1 MVKEVSV
8 PIDSSMI
15 TLANGVS
22 QAIVASKRTGV
33 QPTISFTSYEFT
45 AQNVMRSLA
54 MNDTAA
60 VLKRGAL
67 KAALVGAETELT
79 VSSSPIPGEPTSA
92 IAAVGDIPSGSTL
105 LIQKPR
111 PNQAYVF
118 PTKSRGAATAAAPD
132 FTVPIAANYALP
144 AGMAFPADSLVWV
157 VSTKIGRAAVR
168 ERVRPYG

>member
-1 MVKEVSV
+1 MLSSATVMIGKAVDEDVYSLTPDGHSVGMVKEVSV
-8 PIDSSMI
+8 PMDSSMI

-67 KAALVGAETELT
+67 KAALVGRSEEHTSELQ
-79 VSSSPIPGEPTSA
+79 SLMRISY
-92 IAAVGDIPSGSTL
+92 AVFCL
-105 LIQKPR
+105 K
-111 PNQAYVF
+111 
-118 PTKSRGAATAAAPD
+118 K
-132 FTVPIAANYALP
+132 
-144 AGMAFPADSLVWV
+144 
-157 VSTKIGRAAVR
+157 
-168 ERVRPYG
+168 

>member
-8 PIDSSMI
+8 PMDSSMI

-45 AQNVMRSLA
+45 AQTVMRSLA

-67 KAALVGAETELT
+67 TAALVGAAKARSEECSVGTEC
-79 VSSSPIPGEPTSA
+79 
-92 IAAVGDIPSGSTL
+92 
-105 LIQKPR
+105 
-111 PNQAYVF
+111 
-118 PTKSRGAATAAAPD
+118 
-132 FTVPIAANYALP
+132 
-144 AGMAFPADSLVWV
+144 
-157 VSTKIGRAAVR
+157 VSTCRYR
-168 ERVRPYG
+168 WSTYP

>member
-1 MVKEVSV
+1 MFWNAFDEDLYSLTPDCHSVGMLKEVSV
-8 PIDSSMI
+8 PMDSSMI

-67 KAALVGAETELT
+67 KAALVGARKSTRLK
-79 VSSSPIPGEPTSA
+79 SSH
-92 IAAVGDIPSGSTL
+92 
-105 LIQKPR
+105 
-111 PNQAYVF
+111 
-118 PTKSRGAATAAAPD
+118 
-132 FTVPIAANYALP
+132 
-144 AGMAFPADSLVWV
+144 
-157 VSTKIGRAAVR
+157 
-168 ERVRPYG
+168 